1 MKYIQFGKSKI
12 NYNIKRSTRR
22 KTTEIVVSKT
32 GVNVLTTIKKPEDEI
47 NQLLQSHSKWI
58 FKKKLS
64 IKEEKPLQI
73 SYENN
78 SKLPYLGMNYPLLIK
93 KTKQKKSIEFSNK
106 KFVAKIPNPT
116 KYKIRKL
123 YLSWIENEAKL
134 QLPKHV
140 QKFTKKLGYSGN
152 KIKSSPLHGK
162 WGLVSKSGK
171 ITMNSCLIRAPE
183 TIIDYVAAHE
193 SCHLKIPNHSE
204 SFWNLL
210 ATIMPDYEER
220 KEWLR
225 VNRRLLTN

>member
-1 MKYIQFGKSKI
+1 MNSIQFGKSKI
-12 NYNIKRSTRR
+12 NYNIKRSNRR
-22 KTTEIVVSKT
+22 KTTEIIVSKT
-32 GVNVLTTIKKPEDEI
+32 GVNVLTTTNKPENEI
-47 NQLLQSHSKWI
+47 VKLVKSHSKWI

-64 IKEEKPLQI
+64 IKEEILVKI

-78 SKLPYLGMNYPLLIK
+78 SKLPYLGMNYPLQIK
-93 KTKQKKSIEFSNK
+93 ETRQKKSFEFLNK

-116 KYKIRKL
+116 KYKIKKL
-123 YLSWIENEAKL
+123 YLSWIESEAKT

-152 KIKSSPLHGK
+152 KIKSAKLHGK

-183 TIIDYVAAHE
+183 SIIDYVAAHE

-204 SFWNLL
+204 DFWNLL
-210 ATIMPDYEER
+210 ASVMPNYEEK

>member
-1 MKYIQFGKSKI
+1 MKSIQFGRSKI
-12 NYNIKRSTRR
+12 NYNIKRSRRR
-22 KTTEIVVSKT
+22 KTTEIVISKT
-32 GVNVLTTIKKPEDEI
+32 GVNVLTTIKKSDNDI
-47 NQLLQSHSKWI
+47 NDLVKSHSKWI
-58 FKKKLS
+58 FTKKLS
-64 IKEEKPLQI
+64 IKEEKPLKI

-93 KTKQKKSIEFSNK
+93 ETKQKISFEFSNR

-116 KYKIRKL
+116 KHKIKKL
-123 YLSWIENEAKL
+123 YLSWIENEAKS

-152 KIKSSPLHGK
+152 KIKSTLLHGK

-183 TIIDYVAAHE
+183 SIIDYVAAHE

-204 SFWNLL
+204 DFWNLL
-210 ATIMPDYEER
+210 ASVMPDYEER

-225 VNRRLLTN
+225 VNTRLLTN

>member
-1 MKYIQFGKSKI
+1 MKSIQFGKSKI
-12 NYNIKRSTRR
+12 NYNIKRSVRR
-22 KTTEIVVSKT
+22 KTTEIVVSKM
-32 GVNVLTTIKKPEDEI
+32 GVNILTTIKKPENEI
-47 NQLLQSHSKWI
+47 NDLVQSHSRWI
-58 FKKKLS
+58 FTKKLS
-64 IKEEKPLQI
+64 IKEENPIKI
-73 SYENN
+73 TYENN
-78 SKLPYLGMNYPLLIK
+78 SKLPYLGMNYPLFIK
-93 KTKQKKSIEFSNK
+93 ETKEKKSFEFLNR

-116 KYKIRKL
+116 KYKIKKL
-123 YLSWIENEAKL
+123 YSSWIENEAKI

-152 KIKSSPLHGK
+152 KIRSVSLHGK

-183 TIIDYVAAHE
+183 FIIDYVAAHE

-204 SFWNLL
+204 DFWNLL
-210 ATIMPDYEER
+210 GSIMPDYEEK

>member
-1 MKYIQFGKSKI
+1 MRSIQFGKSKI
-12 NYNIKRSTRR
+12 NYNIKRSRRR
-22 KTTEIVVSKT
+22 KTTEIVISKT
-32 GVNVLTTIKKPEDEI
+32 GVNVLTTVKKPENEI
-47 NQLLQSHSKWI
+47 NELVQSHSRWI

-64 IKEEKPLQI
+64 IKEEVPLKI

-93 KTKQKKSIEFSNK
+93 ETKQKESFEFSNR
-106 KFVAKIPNPT
+106 KFVVKIPNPT
-116 KYKIRKL
+116 KYKIKKL
-123 YLSWIENEAKL
+123 YLSWIENEAKS
-134 QLPKHV
+134 QLPKHI
-140 QKFTKKLGYSGN
+140 QKFSKKLGYASKKV
-152 KIKSSPLHGK
+152 KIAHLSGK

-183 TIIDYVAAHE
+183 SIIDYVAAHE

-204 SFWNLL
+204 DYWNLL
-210 ATIMPDYEER
+210 GSIMPDYEER